1 MLNGLLIDAR
11 ITAER
16 TARRAVRSAM
26 LGTCAAL
33 FGLVALG
40 FLTAAAFIA
49 LMADHGPVAAA
60 LTLGIGYLVLAA
72 LFLVALSSRR
82 APPPPPQPVEKP
94 RPPVGEAFLLGL
106 EAGRG
111 FGKGF
116 RSGR

>member
-1 MLNGLLIDAR
+1 MLNGLLTDAKV
-11 ITAER
+11 TAER
-16 TARRAVRSAM
+16 AARRAVRSAM
-26 LGTCAAL
+26 LGACAAV

-49 LMADHGPVAAA
+49 LMVDYGPVAAA

-72 LFLVALSSRR
+72 LFLVALSAGRTPT
-82 APPPPPQPVEKP
+82 PPPAPVEKP
-94 RPPVGEAFLLGL
+94 RPPIGEAFLLGM

-116 RSGR
+116 RSKS

>member
-1 MLNGLLIDAR
+1 MLNSLLTDVKV
-11 ITAER
+11 TAER
-16 TARRAVRSAM
+16 TAQRAVRSAV
-26 LGTCAAL
+26 LGACAGL

-40 FLTAAAFIA
+40 FLTAAAFMA

-72 LFLVALSSRR
+72 LFAVAMSSRR
-82 APPPPPQPVEKP
+82 APPSPPAPAEKP
-94 RPPVGEAFLLGL
+94 RPPLGEAFLLGM